1 MNRRHD
7 KQNDSRLKDRDD
19 YLAIYD
25 KHQAL
30 RLWTDKMEGMQTS
43 VHEAR
48 DDETIPKRAQR
59 KAANVPKTNFRSWNE
74 EAFLHSKHLSNPDG
88 SWDMNGITTQLR
100 LCLYL
105 DPLTKGQISARPT
118 IKHVNQKHK

>member
-1 MNRRHD
+1 MNRRQE

-59 KAANVPKTNFRSWNE
+59 KAANVPKTNFRVFRERLEDKSCCKSCRSWNE
-74 EAFLHSKHLSNPDG
+74 EAFLHSKHIQN
-88 SWDMNGITTQLR
+88 
-100 LCLYL
+100 
-105 DPLTKGQISARPT
+105 ISRILMVHEIWTVLQRNSGFAC
-118 IKHVNQKHK
+118 I